1 MVLIGGGIAIRRQ
14 AVLLRPGGISSLE
27 YHLFVDLSRWRSIS
41 SEKGT
46 QTTKAARNEQVS
58 ALRTRVGINPLCQEQ
73 SVVADEDLFLLLRPA
88 YETWVWGA
96 GAQQETPHRTLHLA
110 PKRCPKD
117 GAVSRLHVFS
127 T

>member
-1 MVLIGGGIAIRRQ
+1 MFLIGGGIAIRRQ
-14 AVLLRPGGISSLE
+14 TILLRLGGISSME

-46 QTTKAARNEQVS
+46 QTPKAARNEQAS

-73 SVVADEDLFLLLRPA
+73 NVVADENLFLFLRPG

-96 GAQQETPHRTLHLA
+96 GAQQETPHRTPHPA
-110 PKRCPKD
+110 PVRRPKD
-117 GAVSRLHVFS
+117 GAISRLHILS

>member
-1 MVLIGGGIAIRRQ
+1 MRL
-14 AVLLRPGGISSLE
+14 GGISSME

-58 ALRTRVGINPLCQEQ
+58 ALRTRMGINPLCQEQ
-73 SVVADEDLFLLLRPA
+73 SVVADEDLFLLLRPT
-88 YETWVWGA
+88 YETWVWDA
-96 GAQQETPHRTLHLA
+96 GAQQETPHRTLHPA

-127 T
+127 TSGRTHRIKNTTLVYK